1 MEHLPKPKS
10 YPKEIFFG
18 SEKYKIK
25 FKKNFDKYGET
36 NAAKKTIT
44 IKAGMSRRTTMTTL
58 IHELLHVLEFEIP
71 VKIKHKTIYKLESA
85 IMELLLDN
93 FL

>member
-18 SEKYKIK
+18 SERYRIR
-25 FKKNFDKYGET
+25 FKKNFEMYGET
-36 NAAKKTIT
+36 DWIKKVIT
-44 IKAGMSRRTTMTTL
+44 IKAGMSRRETMSTL
-58 IHELLHVLEFEIP
+58 IHELLHVVQFEAP
-71 VKIKHKTIYKLESA
+71 VKIKHKTIYKLEKA
-85 IMELLLDN
+85 IVELLLDN